1 VRLDSEKLSYAELA
15 DASGRLRRLLVEGEV
30 AHYLT
35 SSGTRIL
42 LAWHDAPGRPA
53 AGASDAGAQLIVV
66 DPNTWDATRAAVDR
80 PIELVERADDATAVI
95 LYTSGTTGK
104 PKGAALTH
112 ANLRRNADAFGS
124 ERLRLKILRREVKPP
139 DSTA

>member
-1 VRLDSEKLSYAELA
+1 M
-15 DASGRLRRLLVEGEV
+15 
-30 AHYLT
+30 
-35 SSGTRIL
+35 
-42 LAWHDAPGRPA
+42 
-53 AGASDAGAQLIVV
+53 IVV
-66 DPNTWDATRAAVDR
+66 DPNTWDANLAAVDP

-104 PKGAALTH
+104 PKGAELTH

-124 ERLRLKILRREVKPP
+124 ERLHLKILRHEVKPP